1 MNFKQAFDLFEFQK
15 KDNEQ
20 INYDHGSDCEIIEYL
35 LRNLLKWCEIFWLLI
50 RFKEPSSKTHL
61 NLSEFEME
69 ILRKGYFEIN
79 FE

>member
-35 LRNLLKWCEIFWLLI
+35 LRNLLK
-50 RFKEPSSKTHL
+50 
-61 NLSEFEME
+61 
-69 ILRKGYFEIN
+69 
-79 FE
+79 